1 MNSPITSGANAL
13 KLENEVTNESM
24 TDLSSSEIISK
35 NNQNITSSESES
47 IVQDQSLCTHIPE
60 QSFSE
65 EVTETINEID
75 DSNEFVD
82 QYDDEFIQEDIDIT
96 EDQIRALVKIGP
108 PILTRFEKARI
119 LGTRALQISM
129 SAPPLLDFEE
139 EKDKDM
145 NDPLLIAVHELEAK
159 VLPISVRR
167 FLPDGRYQDIPLQ
180 YLYLDA
186 TKWRY
191 RNQQM

>member
-1 MNSPITSGANAL
+1 MANIDNNDNETHENL
-13 KLENEVTNESM
+13 TDENEYEDEL
-24 TDLSSSEIISK
+24 TDKE
-35 NNQNITSSESES
+35 EMEHPEEFEDEY
-47 IVQDQSLCTHIPE
+47 DQE
-60 QSFSE
+60 YME
-65 EVTETINEID
+65 EVTE
-75 DSNEFVD
+75 
-82 QYDDEFIQEDIDIT
+82 IT

-139 EKDKDM
+139 DKDKELT
-145 NDPLLIAVHELEAK
+145 DPLLIAVQELEAK

-180 YLYLDA
+180 YLYLDWTRKA
-186 TKWRY
+186 RD
-191 RNQQM
+191 R

>member
-1 MNSPITSGANAL
+1 MVNVDEP
-13 KLENEVTNESM
+13 
-24 TDLSSSEIISK
+24 
-35 NNQNITSSESES
+35 
-47 IVQDQSLCTHIPE
+47 
-60 QSFSE
+60 
-65 EVTETINEID
+65 INEID